1 MALIDAVNKAK
12 AALRV
17 IGKEHRLFSVK
28 FGIVALF
35 RKLNEKT
42 QARWYLVAT
51 RCWAVK
57 RKTCSRSG

>member
-28 FGIVALF
+28 FTIGALV
-35 RKLNEKT
+35 RKLNKET
-42 QARWYLVAT
+42 QARWYLFAT
-51 RCWAVK
+51 RCWGVK